1 MQEKKVDKAVA
12 AKGSSTASSEQL
24 PKLLKD
30 LNTQNELH
38 ARVLDVLKVY
48 LPWTAN
54 LVEESTLDLS
64 TKFRELAES
73 ASSQANN
80 VEKFINLATTLEYQG
95 EQISLA
101 DSFKMIDTTISN
113 AIDKILFVSK
123 MSMAM
128 VYSLDDAMA
137 MVQEIESYINKIQKI
152 TRQTSLLSLN
162 ATIEASRAGEAGKG
176 FAVVASEVK
185 ALSQGIEELSTGMRD
200 KISGIVES
208 VKGSHKMLEEIAT
221 IDMSENIMVKE
232 NIESIMDAI
241 LKQNSILSDVMQQTM
256 EESRSSAKTI
266 AEMVVG
272 MQFQDRVSQHIGS
285 CNNALNK
292 VLANI
297 HASQDN
303 IKKSIK
309 HSGEVKLDNEAV
321 KEMLGILSLWDLKK
335 EFIDRLLEHHNI
347 SCASDVGYHAHE
359 HGKEGDK
366 KSGEQRP
373 NDVPDDEDIELF

>member
-176 FAVVASEVK
+176 VCRSCQR
-185 ALSQGIEELSTGMRD
+185 S
-200 KISGIVES
+200 
-208 VKGSHKMLEEIAT
+208 KGLIA
-221 IDMSENIMVKE
+221 
-232 NIESIMDAI
+232 
-241 LKQNSILSDVMQQTM
+241 
-256 EESRSSAKTI
+256 
-266 AEMVVG
+266 G
-272 MQFQDRVSQHIGS
+272 DRRAFYR
-285 CNNALNK
+285 NA
-292 VLANI
+292 
-297 HASQDN
+297 
-303 IKKSIK
+303 
-309 HSGEVKLDNEAV
+309 
-321 KEMLGILSLWDLKK
+321 
-335 EFIDRLLEHHNI
+335 R
-347 SCASDVGYHAHE
+347 
-359 HGKEGDK
+359 
-366 KSGEQRP
+366 
-373 NDVPDDEDIELF
+373 